1 LTLLEKAVNYKILE
15 GLGTI
20 SHQQSVKA
28 SNEYDSFNKTQKINS
43 DFDKQIRALKKFD
56 KN

>member
-28 SNEYDSFNKTQKINS
+28 SNEYDSFNKTQK
-43 DFDKQIRALKKFD
+43 KL
-56 KN
+56 